1 MTTRW
6 SSLSRPD
13 ALDQRVL
20 PSRAAFPDAYPG
32 FVSETQTSSDSS
44 DDVEV
49 RDVIDPASVRRAPRY
64 KAFFWTGAL
73 VGIVLGLALSLYLV
87 GSPSGAAMMKPGVYV
102 TVLTAF
108 VTMVTTLLAGLF
120 AVVADRRSLRG
131 R

>member
-1 MTTRW
+1 
-6 SSLSRPD
+6 
-13 ALDQRVL
+13 
-20 PSRAAFPDAYPG
+20 
-32 FVSETQTSSDSS
+32 VSETQAPSDSS

-49 RDVIDPASVRRAPRY
+49 RDVIDPATVRRAPRY
-64 KAFFWTGAL
+64 KAFFFTGAL

-87 GSPSGAAMMKPGVYV
+87 STPSGAAMMKPGVYI

-120 AVVADRRSLRG
+120 AVLADRRSLRG

>member
-1 MTTRW
+1 M
-6 SSLSRPD
+6 
-13 ALDQRVL
+13 
-20 PSRAAFPDAYPG
+20 
-32 FVSETQTSSDSS
+32 SETQAPSDSS

-49 RDVIDPASVRRAPRY
+49 RDVIDPATVRRAPRY

-73 VGIVLGLALSLYLV
+73 IGIVLGLALSLYLV
-87 GSPSGAAMMKPGVYV
+87 STPSGAAMMKPGVYI

-120 AVVADRRSLRG
+120 AVIADRRSLRG

>member
-1 MTTRW
+1 M
-6 SSLSRPD
+6 
-13 ALDQRVL
+13 
-20 PSRAAFPDAYPG
+20 
-32 FVSETQTSSDSS
+32 SETQAPSDSA

-73 VGIVLGLALSLYLV
+73 IGIVLGLGLSLYLV
-87 GSPSGAAMMKPGVYV
+87 NSPSGASMMKPGVYV

-120 AVVADRRSLRG
+120 AVIADRRSLRG

>member
-1 MTTRW
+1 M
-6 SSLSRPD
+6 
-13 ALDQRVL
+13 
-20 PSRAAFPDAYPG
+20 
-32 FVSETQTSSDSS
+32 SETQTSSDSS

-87 GSPSGAAMMKPGVYV
+87 SSPSGAAMMKPGVYV

-120 AVVADRRSLRG
+120 AVIADRRSLRG

>member
-1 MTTRW
+1 
-6 SSLSRPD
+6 
-13 ALDQRVL
+13 
-20 PSRAAFPDAYPG
+20 
-32 FVSETQTSSDSS
+32 VSETQAPSDSA

-73 VGIVLGLALSLYLV
+73 IGIVLGLGLSLYLV
-87 GSPSGAAMMKPGVYV
+87 SSPSGTSMMKPGVYV

-120 AVVADRRSLRG
+120 AVIADRRSLRG

>member
-1 MTTRW
+1 M
-6 SSLSRPD
+6 
-13 ALDQRVL
+13 
-20 PSRAAFPDAYPG
+20 
-32 FVSETQTSSDSS
+32 SETQAPSDSA

-73 VGIVLGLALSLYLV
+73 IGIVLGLGLSLYLV
-87 GSPSGAAMMKPGVYV
+87 NSPSGTSMMKPGVYV

-120 AVVADRRSLRG
+120 AVIADRRSLRG

>member
-1 MTTRW
+1 
-6 SSLSRPD
+6 
-13 ALDQRVL
+13 
-20 PSRAAFPDAYPG
+20 
-32 FVSETQTSSDSS
+32 VSETQAPSEPS

-49 RDVIDPASVRRAPRY
+49 RDVIDPATVRRAPRY

-73 VGIVLGLALSLYLV
+73 IGLVLGLALSLYLV
-87 GSPSGAAMMKPGVYV
+87 NSPSGAAMMKPGVYV

-120 AVVADRRSLRG
+120 AVIADRRSLRK

>member
-1 MTTRW
+1 
-6 SSLSRPD
+6 
-13 ALDQRVL
+13 
-20 PSRAAFPDAYPG
+20 
-32 FVSETQTSSDSS
+32 VSETQAPSDSA

-73 VGIVLGLALSLYLV
+73 IGIVLGLGLSLYLV
-87 GSPSGAAMMKPGVYV
+87 NSPSGTAMMKPGVYV

-120 AVVADRRSLRG
+120 AVIADRRSLRG

>member
-1 MTTRW
+1 M
-6 SSLSRPD
+6 
-13 ALDQRVL
+13 
-20 PSRAAFPDAYPG
+20 
-32 FVSETQTSSDSS
+32 SETQAPSDSA
-44 DDVEV
+44 DDVDVDV

-73 VGIVLGLALSLYLV
+73 IGIVLGLGLSLYLV
-87 GSPSGAAMMKPGVYV
+87 NSPSGAAMMKPGVYI

-120 AVVADRRSLRG
+120 AVLADRRSLRG

>member
-1 MTTRW
+1 VDEAQAPRDT
-6 SSLSRPD
+6 
-13 ALDQRVL
+13 
-20 PSRAAFPDAYPG
+20 
-32 FVSETQTSSDSS
+32 S

-49 RDVIDPASVRRAPRY
+49 RDVIDPATVRRAPRY

-87 GSPSGAAMMKPGVYV
+87 SSPSGAAMMKPGVYV

-120 AVVADRRSLRG
+120 AVIADRRSLR
-131 R
+131 RP

>member
-1 MTTRW
+1 MDEAQT
-6 SSLSRPD
+6 P
-13 ALDQRVL
+13 LD
-20 PSRAAFPDAYPG
+20 
-32 FVSETQTSSDSS
+32 TS

-49 RDVIDPASVRRAPRY
+49 RDVIDPATVRRAPRY

-87 GSPSGAAMMKPGVYV
+87 SSPSGAAMMKPGVYV

-120 AVVADRRSLRG
+120 AVIADRRSLR
-131 R
+131 RP

>member
-1 MTTRW
+1 
-6 SSLSRPD
+6 
-13 ALDQRVL
+13 
-20 PSRAAFPDAYPG
+20 
-32 FVSETQTSSDSS
+32 VSETQVPSDSS

-73 VGIVLGLALSLYLV
+73 VGIVLGLAVSLYLV
-87 GSPSGAAMMKPGVYV
+87 SSPSGAAMMKPGVYV

-120 AVVADRRSLRG
+120 AVIADRRSLRG

>member
-1 MTTRW
+1 M
-6 SSLSRPD
+6 
-13 ALDQRVL
+13 
-20 PSRAAFPDAYPG
+20 
-32 FVSETQTSSDSS
+32 SETQASSDSS

-49 RDVIDPASVRRAPRY
+49 RAVIDPTTVRRAPRY

-87 GSPSGAAMMKPGVYV
+87 NSPAGAGMMKSGVYV

-120 AVVADRRSLRG
+120 AVIADRRSLRG

>member
-1 MTTRW
+1 
-6 SSLSRPD
+6 
-13 ALDQRVL
+13 
-20 PSRAAFPDAYPG
+20 
-32 FVSETQTSSDSS
+32 VSETQAPSDSS

-49 RDVIDPASVRRAPRY
+49 RDVIDPATVRRAPRY

-73 VGIVLGLALSLYLV
+73 IGLVLGLALSLYLV
-87 GSPSGAAMMKPGVYV
+87 NSPSGAAMMKPGVYV

-120 AVVADRRSLRG
+120 AVIADRRSLRK

>member
-1 MTTRW
+1 ME
-6 SSLSRPD
+6 P
-13 ALDQRVL
+13 QRNPRRVRCGSTSPQFYL
-20 PSRAAFPDAYPG
+20 GAPGAAYPG
-32 FVSETQTSSDSS
+32 FVSETQASSDSS

-49 RDVIDPASVRRAPRY
+49 RDVIDPATVRRAPRY

-87 GSPSGAAMMKPGVYV
+87 NSPSGAAMMKPGVYV

-120 AVVADRRSLRG
+120 AVIADRRSLRG

>member
-1 MTTRW
+1 M
-6 SSLSRPD
+6 SE
-13 ALDQRVL
+13 AQAQR
-20 PSRAAFPDAYPG
+20 
-32 FVSETQTSSDSS
+32 DSS

-49 RDVIDPASVRRAPRY
+49 RDVIDPATVRRAPRY

-87 GSPSGAAMMKPGVYV
+87 SSPSGAAMMKPGVYV

-120 AVVADRRSLRG
+120 AVIADRRSLR
-131 R
+131 RR

>member
-1 MTTRW
+1 
-6 SSLSRPD
+6 
-13 ALDQRVL
+13 
-20 PSRAAFPDAYPG
+20 
-32 FVSETQTSSDSS
+32 VSETQTPSDSS
-44 DDVEV
+44 DGVEV

-73 VGIVLGLALSLYLV
+73 VGIVLGLALSFYLV
-87 GSPSGAAMMKPGVYV
+87 NTPAGAGMMKSGVYV

-120 AVVADRRSLRG
+120 AVIADRRSLRG

>member
-1 MTTRW
+1 M
-6 SSLSRPD
+6 
-13 ALDQRVL
+13 
-20 PSRAAFPDAYPG
+20 
-32 FVSETQTSSDSS
+32 SETQAPSDSA

-73 VGIVLGLALSLYLV
+73 IGIVLGLSLSLYLV
-87 GSPSGAAMMKPGVYV
+87 NSPSGAAMMKPGVYV

-120 AVVADRRSLRG
+120 AVIADRRSLRG

>member
-1 MTTRW
+1 M
-6 SSLSRPD
+6 
-13 ALDQRVL
+13 
-20 PSRAAFPDAYPG
+20 
-32 FVSETQTSSDSS
+32 SETQAPSDSA

-73 VGIVLGLALSLYLV
+73 IGIVLGLGLSLYLV
-87 GSPSGAAMMKPGVYV
+87 NSPSGAAMMKPGVYV

-120 AVVADRRSLRG
+120 AVLADRRSLRG

>member
-1 MTTRW
+1 
-6 SSLSRPD
+6 
-13 ALDQRVL
+13 
-20 PSRAAFPDAYPG
+20 
-32 FVSETQTSSDSS
+32 VSETQAPSDSA

-73 VGIVLGLALSLYLV
+73 IGIVLGLSLSLYLV
-87 GSPSGAAMMKPGVYV
+87 NSPSGAAMMKPGVYV

-120 AVVADRRSLRG
+120 AVIADRRSLRG

>member
-1 MTTRW
+1 
-6 SSLSRPD
+6 
-13 ALDQRVL
+13 
-20 PSRAAFPDAYPG
+20 
-32 FVSETQTSSDSS
+32 VSEAQAPRDTS

-49 RDVIDPASVRRAPRY
+49 RDVIDPATVRRAPRY

-87 GSPSGAAMMKPGVYV
+87 SSPSGAAMMKPGVYV

-120 AVVADRRSLRG
+120 AVIADRRSLR
-131 R
+131 RP